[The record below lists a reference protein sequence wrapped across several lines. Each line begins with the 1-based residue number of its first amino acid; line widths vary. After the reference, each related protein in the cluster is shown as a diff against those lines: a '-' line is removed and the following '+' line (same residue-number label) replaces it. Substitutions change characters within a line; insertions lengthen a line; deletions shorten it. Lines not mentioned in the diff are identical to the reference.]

1 MLSKSVEI
9 KTTRFNFKQVA
20 QTINKNTKSLLNSDF
35 FIYIPIRYI
44 EIQKSIKKVLAK
56 KNVKK
61 DIAFSKFLNKFTL
74 LG

>member
-20 QTINKNTKSLLNSDF
+20 QTINKNTKSLLKGDF